1 MRIIKLGD
9 ISDISTGLVLSRKQA
24 QEHNAVKKYKLLT
37 VKSIDEGGWINGDE
51 LDEYF
56 SIEELDSKY
65 LTQEG
70 DNIIRLSQPNTVVTI
85 DKSNVGIVISSLFAY
100 IRLKTELIL
109 PGYLSIL
116 MNSDKLR
123 MFLERNSYG
132 SSIKTIN
139 TSALKD
145 LNLKVLPIEEQKR
158 IIELHKLILKEKFL
172 LRKLM
177 REKNDY
183 HNELINRM
191 LEGSL

>member
-145 LNLKVLPIEEQKR
+145 LNLKVLPIEEQKKNNR
-158 IIELHKLILKEKFL
+158 IAQVNIEGKVLVEEVNE
-172 LRKLM
+172 RK
-177 REKNDY
+177 K
-183 HNELINRM
+183 
-191 LEGSL
+191 